1 MPRNSIKCT
10 ILAIKLLKPRDCVL
24 SCPFAFLHISETST
38 SRTKSTWSKG
48 PDFTNVCTCAENPST
63 PQINNLLLSVLNVLL
78 KHPRP
83 SCPRKQVSDCE
94 SPQAALD
101 DLWVSFGLC
110 SQLDC
115 ALPLRLIMA
124 GEDFWAAGVNGTK
137 QNRVANYMFRTI
149 YQILHLHS
157 ATTLIVHAKLLLG
170 LSL

>member
-1 MPRNSIKCT
+1 MPRISIKHIISYKTPQTQRAPYPVILLFCT
-10 ILAIKLLKPRDCVL
+10 SLKLAHPEGNPLGAKDL
-24 SCPFAFLHISETST
+24 
-38 SRTKSTWSKG
+38 
-48 PDFTNVCTCAENPST
+48 DFTNVCTCAENPST
-63 PQINNLLLSVLNVLL
+63 PQINNLVLSVLNVLL
-78 KHPRP
+78 KQPRP

-94 SPQAALD
+94 PD
-101 DLWVSFGLC
+101 DLCVSLRLC

-115 ALPLRLIMA
+115 VLPLRLIMA

-137 QNRVANYMFRTI
+137 QNPVANYMFRTI